1 MKAIEIRNKYLNFFK
16 NHGHVVIPSAPLI
29 PENDPS
35 VLFTTAGMQPLVP
48 YLLGETHPSGTRL
61 TDYQKCVRTN
71 DIEEVGDN
79 RHLTY
84 FEMLGNWSLGDYF
97 KEESVQMSYDFL
109 TQELNIPAE
118 KLSVTCFAGDEDCE
132 RDNVTAECWKKA
144 GIPEERIYFFG
155 KDDNWWIAG
164 EEGPC
169 GPDTEMFYDTGKPK
183 CSEECNPSCGCGKYV
198 EIWNNVFME
207 FFKDKDGK
215 YTKLKQHNV
224 DTGLGL
230 ERMTMLLQGKETPF
244 ETELFAPI
252 MDKLVELQKVDNIA
266 SRRIVAEHLRS
277 SMMITCDGG
286 RPSNVDRGYIL
297 RRLIRRMIRH
307 MNKLQISLDELSTL
321 IDINVENLKE
331 LYPALESNKETIKTV
346 LLEEK
351 DKFVKT
357 LTKGEKEF
365 VKEMENIKADGK
377 DILPGTIV
385 FRLYDTY
392 GFPPEVTEELATENG
407 MKIDKEEFEKL
418 FKEHQEKSRAG
429 AEQKFKGGLA
439 GNGEMET
446 KYHTATHLLNA
457 ALRVVLGSHVHQRG
471 SNITAERMR
480 FDFSHPAKMT
490 DEEKQKTEDLV
501 NEWIQA
507 AIPVEH
513 VEMNK
518 EDAIAQGAEAMFI
531 EKYGD
536 IVSVYKIG
544 DKSLELCGGPHVSNT
559 SELGHFKIKKEGE
572 ELYKY
577 VKQGL
582 DYIKNAEN
590 KFTDL
595 INLEEGTIRIGVSPT
610 LTKEF
615 LLPYLEIFHKKY
627 PNINIEIDTKLWKTL
642 IQKLRNGLL
651 DILIIHLNDEK
662 YDEDLKIIKCKKKHD
677 CLIASK
683 KYKDIIGEE
692 ISCINKALSI
702 SVGLE
707 SL

>member
-48 YLLGETHPSGTRL
+48 YLLGEPHPAGTRL

-71 DIEEVGDN
+71 DIDEVGDN

-97 KEESVQMSYDFL
+97 KEESIQMSYDFL
-109 TQELNIPAE
+109 TKELGIPVE
-118 KLSVTCFAGDEDCE
+118 KLSVTCFAGDEDCA
-132 RDNVTAECWKKA
+132 RDEVTASCWKKA
-144 GIPEERIYFFG
+144 GIPEERIYYFG

-164 EEGPC
+164 ETGPC

-183 CSEECNPSCGCGKYV
+183 CSPECNPSCGCGKYV

-207 FFKDKDGK
+207 FYKDENGK
-215 YTKLKQHNV
+215 YSKLKQHNV

-230 ERMTMLLQGKETPF
+230 ERMTMLLEGKETPF

-277 SMMITCDGG
+277 SMMIICDGG

-297 RRLIRRMIRH
+297 RRLIRRMVRH

-321 IDINVENLKE
+321 IDINVDNLKE
-331 LYPALESNKETIKTV
+331 MYPALEANKETIKNV
-346 LLEEK
+346 ILEEK

-357 LTKGEKEF
+357 LEKGEKEF
-365 VKEMENIKADGK
+365 AKEVGQVKEQGENIVPGK
-377 DILPGTIV
+377 VV

-407 MKIDKEEFEKL
+407 MKIDKEGFDKL

-429 AEQKFKGGLA
+429 SEQKFKGGLA
-439 GNGEMET
+439 STGEMET

-457 ALRVVLGSHVHQRG
+457 ALKQVLGSHVHQRG

-501 NEWIQA
+501 NEWIKE

-513 VEMNK
+513 LEMK
-518 EDAIAQGAEAMFI
+518 KDDAIKIGAEAMFI

-544 DKSLELCGGPHVSNT
+544 DVSIELCGGPHVSNT
-559 SELGHFKIKKEGE
+559 SELGHFKIKKEESSSSGIRRI
-572 ELYKY
+572 KAI
-577 VKQGL
+577 L
-582 DYIKNAEN
+582 D
-590 KFTDL
+590 
-595 INLEEGTIRIGVSPT
+595 
-610 LTKEF
+610 
-615 LLPYLEIFHKKY
+615 
-627 PNINIEIDTKLWKTL
+627 
-642 IQKLRNGLL
+642 
-651 DILIIHLNDEK
+651 
-662 YDEDLKIIKCKKKHD
+662 
-677 CLIASK
+677 
-683 KYKDIIGEE
+683 
-692 ISCINKALSI
+692 
-702 SVGLE
+702 
-707 SL
+707 

>member
-16 NHGHVVIPSAPLI
+16 NHGHAVIPSAPLI

-48 YLLGETHPSGTRL
+48 YLLGEPHPAGTRL

-71 DIEEVGDN
+71 DIDEVGDN

-97 KEESVQMSYDFL
+97 KEESIQMSYDFL
-109 TQELNIPAE
+109 TKELGIPVE
-118 KLSVTCFAGDEDCE
+118 KLSVTCFAGDEDCA
-132 RDNVTAECWKKA
+132 RDEVTASCWKKA
-144 GIPEERIYFFG
+144 GIPEERIYYFG

-164 EEGPC
+164 ETGPC

-183 CSEECNPSCGCGKYV
+183 CSPECNPSCGCGKYV

-207 FFKDKDGK
+207 FYKDENGK
-215 YTKLKQHNV
+215 YSKLKQHNV

-230 ERMTMLLQGKETPF
+230 ERMTMLLEGKETPF

-277 SMMITCDGG
+277 SMMIICDGG

-297 RRLIRRMIRH
+297 RRLIRRMVRH

-331 LYPALESNKETIKTV
+331 MYPALEANKETIKNV
-346 LLEEK
+346 ILEEK

-357 LTKGEKEF
+357 LEKGEKEF
-365 VKEMENIKADGK
+365 AKEVGQVKEQGENTVPGK
-377 DILPGTIV
+377 VV

-407 MKIDKEEFEKL
+407 MKIDKEGFDKL

-429 AEQKFKGGLA
+429 SEQKFKGGLA
-439 GNGEMET
+439 STGEMET

-457 ALRVVLGSHVHQRG
+457 ALKQVLGSHVHQRG

-501 NEWIQA
+501 NEWITE

-513 VEMNK
+513 LEMK
-518 EDAIAQGAEAMFI
+518 KDDAIKMGAEAMFI

-544 DKSLELCGGPHVSNT
+544 DVSIELCGGPHVSNT
-559 SELGHFKIKKEGE
+559 SELGHFKIKKEESSSSGIRRI
-572 ELYKY
+572 KAI
-577 VKQGL
+577 L
-582 DYIKNAEN
+582 D
-590 KFTDL
+590 
-595 INLEEGTIRIGVSPT
+595 
-610 LTKEF
+610 
-615 LLPYLEIFHKKY
+615 
-627 PNINIEIDTKLWKTL
+627 
-642 IQKLRNGLL
+642 
-651 DILIIHLNDEK
+651 
-662 YDEDLKIIKCKKKHD
+662 
-677 CLIASK
+677 
-683 KYKDIIGEE
+683 
-692 ISCINKALSI
+692 
-702 SVGLE
+702 
-707 SL
+707 

>member
-16 NHGHVVIPSAPLI
+16 EHGHTVIPSAPLI

-48 YLLGETHPSGTRL
+48 YLLGEPHPAGKRL

-71 DIEEVGDN
+71 DIDEVGDN

-97 KEESVQMSYDFL
+97 KEESIQMSYDFL
-109 TQELNIPAE
+109 TKELRIPAE
-118 KLSVTCFAGDEDCE
+118 KLSVTCFAGDEDCA
-132 RDNVTAECWKKA
+132 RDEVTASCWKKA
-144 GIPEERIYFFG
+144 GIPEERIYYFG

-164 EEGPC
+164 ETGPC

-207 FFKDKDGK
+207 FYKDENGK
-215 YTKLKQHNV
+215 YSKLKQHNV

-230 ERMTMLLQGKETPF
+230 ERMAMLLQGKETPF

-277 SMMITCDGG
+277 SMMIICDGG

-297 RRLIRRMIRH
+297 RRLIRRMVRH
-307 MNKLQISLDELSTL
+307 MNKLQISLDELVTL
-321 IDINVENLKE
+321 IDLNVENLKE
-331 LYPALESNKETIKTV
+331 MYPSLEINKETIKTV
-346 LLEEK
+346 IIEEK

-357 LTKGEKEF
+357 LVKGEKEF
-365 VKEMENIKADGK
+365 EKEVGQVKAQGENIVPGK
-377 DILPGTIV
+377 VV

-392 GFPPEVTEELATENG
+392 GFPPEVTEELAAESG
-407 MKIDKEEFEKL
+407 MSIDKKEFEKL

-429 AEQKFKGGLA
+429 SEQKFKGGLA
-439 GNGEMET
+439 STGEIET

-457 ALRVVLGSHVHQRG
+457 ALKQVLGSHVHQRG

-480 FDFSHPAKMT
+480 FDFSHPTKMT
-490 DEEKQKTEDLV
+490 DEEKKATEDLV
-501 NEWIQA
+501 NEWIKE

-513 VEMNK
+513 LEMK
-518 EDAIAQGAEAMFI
+518 KDDAIKMGAEAMFI

-544 DKSLELCGGPHVSNT
+544 DKSIELCGGPHVHNT
-559 SELGHFKIKKEGE
+559 SELGHFKIKKEESSSSGVRRI
-572 ELYKY
+572 KAI
-577 VKQGL
+577 L
-582 DYIKNAEN
+582 D
-590 KFTDL
+590 
-595 INLEEGTIRIGVSPT
+595 
-610 LTKEF
+610 
-615 LLPYLEIFHKKY
+615 
-627 PNINIEIDTKLWKTL
+627 
-642 IQKLRNGLL
+642 
-651 DILIIHLNDEK
+651 
-662 YDEDLKIIKCKKKHD
+662 
-677 CLIASK
+677 
-683 KYKDIIGEE
+683 
-692 ISCINKALSI
+692 
-702 SVGLE
+702 
-707 SL
+707 

>member
-48 YLLGETHPSGTRL
+48 YLLGEPHPSGTRL

-71 DIEEVGDN
+71 DIDEVGDN

-97 KEESVQMSYDFL
+97 KEESIQMSYDFL
-109 TQELNIPAE
+109 TKELGIPVE
-118 KLSVTCFAGDEDCE
+118 KLSVTCFAGDEDCA
-132 RDNVTAECWKKA
+132 RDEVTASCWKKA
-144 GIPEERIYFFG
+144 GIPEERIYYFG

-164 EEGPC
+164 ETGPC

-183 CSEECNPSCGCGKYV
+183 CSPECNPSCGCGKYV

-207 FFKDKDGK
+207 FYKDENGK
-215 YTKLKQHNV
+215 YSKLKQHNV

-230 ERMTMLLQGKETPF
+230 ERMTMLLQGKETPY
-244 ETELFAPI
+244 ETELFAPV
-252 MDKLVELQKVDNIA
+252 MEKLVELQKVDNIA
-266 SRRIVAEHLRS
+266 SRRVVAEHLRS
-277 SMMITCDGG
+277 SMMIICDGG

-297 RRLIRRMIRH
+297 RRLIRRMVRH
-307 MNKLQISLDELSTL
+307 LNKLQIQLDELSSL
-321 IDINVENLKE
+321 IDLNIENLKE
-331 LYPALESNKETIKTV
+331 MYPALETNKEIIKSV
-346 LLEEK
+346 ILEEK

-357 LTKGEKEF
+357 LEKGEKEF
-365 VKEMENIKADGK
+365 AKEVGQVKEQGENTVPGK
-377 DILPGTIV
+377 VV

-392 GFPPEVTEELATENG
+392 GFPPEVTEELAVENG
-407 MKIDKEEFEKL
+407 MKIDKEGFDKL

-429 AEQKFKGGLA
+429 SEQKFKGGLA
-439 GNGEMET
+439 STGEMEI

-457 ALRVVLGSHVHQRG
+457 ALKQVLGSHVHQRG

-501 NEWIQA
+501 NEWITE

-513 VEMNK
+513 IEMK
-518 EDAIAQGAEAMFI
+518 KDDAIKMGAEAMFI

-544 DKSLELCGGPHVSNT
+544 DVSLELCGGPHVLNT
-559 SELGHFKIKKEGE
+559 SELGHFKIKKEESSSSGIRR
-572 ELYKY
+572 
-577 VKQGL
+577 
-582 DYIKNAEN
+582 IKA
-590 KFTDL
+590 
-595 INLEEGTIRIGVSPT
+595 ILE
-610 LTKEF
+610 
-615 LLPYLEIFHKKY
+615 
-627 PNINIEIDTKLWKTL
+627 
-642 IQKLRNGLL
+642 
-651 DILIIHLNDEK
+651 
-662 YDEDLKIIKCKKKHD
+662 
-677 CLIASK
+677 
-683 KYKDIIGEE
+683 
-692 ISCINKALSI
+692 
-702 SVGLE
+702 
-707 SL
+707 

>member
-16 NHGHVVIPSAPLI
+16 NHGHAVIPSAPLI

-48 YLLGETHPSGTRL
+48 YLLGEPHPAGTRL

-71 DIEEVGDN
+71 DIDEVGDN

-97 KEESVQMSYDFL
+97 KEESIQMSYDFL
-109 TQELNIPAE
+109 TKELGIPVE
-118 KLSVTCFAGDEDCE
+118 KLSVTCFAGDEDCA
-132 RDNVTAECWKKA
+132 RDEVTASCWKKA
-144 GIPEERIYFFG
+144 GIPEERIYYFG

-164 EEGPC
+164 ETGPC

-183 CSEECNPSCGCGKYV
+183 CSPECNPSCGCGKYV

-207 FFKDKDGK
+207 FYKDENGK
-215 YTKLKQHNV
+215 YSKLKQHNV

-277 SMMITCDGG
+277 SMMIICDGG

-297 RRLIRRMIRH
+297 RRLIRRMVRH

-331 LYPALESNKETIKTV
+331 MYPALEANKETIKNV
-346 LLEEK
+346 ILEEK

-357 LTKGEKEF
+357 LEKGEKEF
-365 VKEMENIKADGK
+365 AKEVGQVKEQGENIVPGK
-377 DILPGTIV
+377 VV

-407 MKIDKEEFEKL
+407 MKIDKEGFDKL

-429 AEQKFKGGLA
+429 SEQKFKGGLA
-439 GNGEMET
+439 STGEMET

-457 ALRVVLGSHVHQRG
+457 ALKQVLGSHVHQRG

-501 NEWIQA
+501 NEWITE

-513 VEMNK
+513 LEMK
-518 EDAIAQGAEAMFI
+518 KDDAIKMGAEAMFI

-544 DKSLELCGGPHVSNT
+544 DVSIELCGGPHVSNT
-559 SELGHFKIKKEGE
+559 SELGHFKIKKEESSSSGIRRI
-572 ELYKY
+572 KAI
-577 VKQGL
+577 L
-582 DYIKNAEN
+582 D
-590 KFTDL
+590 
-595 INLEEGTIRIGVSPT
+595 
-610 LTKEF
+610 
-615 LLPYLEIFHKKY
+615 
-627 PNINIEIDTKLWKTL
+627 
-642 IQKLRNGLL
+642 
-651 DILIIHLNDEK
+651 
-662 YDEDLKIIKCKKKHD
+662 
-677 CLIASK
+677 
-683 KYKDIIGEE
+683 
-692 ISCINKALSI
+692 
-702 SVGLE
+702 
-707 SL
+707 

>member
-16 NHGHVVIPSAPLI
+16 EHGHVVIPSAPLI

-48 YLLGETHPSGTRL
+48 YLLGEKHPSGTRL

-71 DIEEVGDN
+71 DIDEVGDN

-97 KEESVQMSYDFL
+97 KEESIQMSYDFL
-109 TQELNIPAE
+109 TKELGIPAE
-118 KLSVTCFAGDEDCE
+118 KLSVTCFAGDEDCA
-132 RDNVTAECWKKA
+132 RDEVTASCWKKA
-144 GIPEERIYFFG
+144 GIPEERIYYFG

-164 EEGPC
+164 ETGPC
-169 GPDTEMFYDTGKPK
+169 GPDTEMFYDTGKQK

-207 FFKDKDGK
+207 FYKDENGK
-215 YTKLKQHNV
+215 YSKLKQHNV

-230 ERMTMLLQGKETPF
+230 ERMAMLLQGKETPF

-277 SMMITCDGG
+277 SMMIICDGG

-297 RRLIRRMIRH
+297 RRLIRRMVRH
-307 MNKLQISLDELSTL
+307 MNKLQISLDELVTL
-321 IDINVENLKE
+321 IDLNVENLKE
-331 LYPALESNKETIKTV
+331 MYPSLEINKETIKTV
-346 LLEEK
+346 IIEEK

-357 LTKGEKEF
+357 LVKGEKEF
-365 VKEMENIKADGK
+365 EKEVGQVKAQGENIVPGK
-377 DILPGTIV
+377 VV

-392 GFPPEVTEELATENG
+392 GFPPEVTEELAAESG
-407 MKIDKEEFEKL
+407 MSIDKKEFEKL

-429 AEQKFKGGLA
+429 SEQKFKGGLA
-439 GNGEMET
+439 STGEMET

-457 ALRVVLGSHVHQRG
+457 ALKQVLGSHVHQRG

-480 FDFSHPAKMT
+480 FDFSHPTKMT
-490 DEEKQKTEDLV
+490 DEEKKATEDLV
-501 NEWIQA
+501 NEWIKE

-513 VEMNK
+513 LEMK
-518 EDAIAQGAEAMFI
+518 KDDAIKMGAEAMFI

-544 DKSLELCGGPHVSNT
+544 DKSIELCGGPHVHNT
-559 SELGHFKIKKEGE
+559 SELGHFRIKKEESSSSGVRRI
-572 ELYKY
+572 KAI
-577 VKQGL
+577 L
-582 DYIKNAEN
+582 D
-590 KFTDL
+590 
-595 INLEEGTIRIGVSPT
+595 
-610 LTKEF
+610 
-615 LLPYLEIFHKKY
+615 
-627 PNINIEIDTKLWKTL
+627 
-642 IQKLRNGLL
+642 
-651 DILIIHLNDEK
+651 
-662 YDEDLKIIKCKKKHD
+662 
-677 CLIASK
+677 
-683 KYKDIIGEE
+683 
-692 ISCINKALSI
+692 
-702 SVGLE
+702 
-707 SL
+707 